1 MLKRKR
7 NALMADVNRGLKNN
21 AYVLGSGIGAVTR
34 FSYQSY
40 LKRVA
45 CNIPLSVT
53 APAVPS

>member
-21 AYVLGSGIGAVTR
+21 PFVLGSGIGAVTR

-40 LKRVA
+40 LKRM
-45 CNIPLSVT
+45 CTRN
-53 APAVPS
+53 VPISITYR

>member
-34 FSYQSY
+34 FAYQTY

-45 CNIPLSVT
+45 CNNPVT
-53 APAVPS
+53 DTNG

>member
-34 FSYQSY
+34 FAYQSY

-45 CNIPLSVT
+45 CNIPVSIA
-53 APAVPS
+53 APVP